1 MTYEFYHIVEFW
13 REWTHQPILRQ
24 DRKKRWNTPCILANI
39 GTLPWCLR
47 KTMASAP
54 FPEQHVKGWQHNV
67 VSCWWGWD
75 HATQT
80 IFQQISFQFKQTKK
94 YVKKLP
100 LSTILPCWYPVAHTA
115 TKLIAPLQQH
125 WVFVRSLDFWL
136 LIPCQSWRCFEASLI
151 EGSPF
156 NCFIKVFTKEFDQKT
171 FFQNG
176 F

>member
-24 DRKKRWNTPCILANI
+24 DRNKRWNTPCILANI

-75 HATQT
+75 HARQT
-80 IFQQISFQFKQTKK
+80 IFQQISFQFKETKK
-94 YVKKLP
+94 YLKKYLA
-100 LSTILPCWYPVAHTA
+100 LPCDSSLFVSSSTYSHEAHSPFT
-115 TKLIAPLQQH
+115 TTLSVRSIIRLLIAN
-125 WVFVRSLDFWL
+125 SLPVVALFW
-136 LIPCQSWRCFEASLI
+136 
-151 EGSPF
+151 G
-156 NCFIKVFTKEFDQKT
+156 KFDRRRA
-171 FFQNG
+171 F
-176 F
+176 